1 MHLFGNLGER
11 PKVSYR
17 NAIERRN
24 ETIPADPVDDEEP
37 E

>member
-1 MHLFGNLGER
+1 MKAFGKET
-11 PKVSYR
+11 PQVSYR

-24 ETIPADPVDDEEP
+24 EIIPADPVEDEEP

>member
-1 MHLFGNLGER
+1 MKAFGKET
-11 PKVSYR
+11 PQVSYR

-24 ETIPADPVDDEEP
+24 EVIPAEDKEDEEP